1 MKTIIP
7 KEKPIDSVVNVGVT
21 SKDGL
26 VNVFGTGDR
35 HAWRLSF
42 TPDQAVKL
50 WRVMAAEQYT
60 TLSATDVD
68 GVTVTV
74 SVGLDKAGRVTEDSG
89 DMFTIQDGTG
99 EVLLTLTP
107 DQALALAWTIKRCCE
122 AAIYTDTPGT
132 ENAKLVKLPK
142 VWVLSSRRLLTGD
155 AAGDGTELI
164 GGHEEV
170 FTSKDAA
177 LGALRDFMKPLV
189 LQAHPEG
196 HFAEDMM
203 TSDVKSLDD
212 TLDEIMDEDGH
223 PDVWLYDG
231 SKQSFEVSLSCHEVK
246 Q

>member
-26 VNVFGTGDR
+26 VNVFGTRDR

-42 TPDQAVKL
+42 MPDQAVKL

-68 GVTVTV
+68 GITVTV

-89 DMFTIQDGTG
+89 DMFTIQDSTG

-132 ENAKLVKLPK
+132 ENAKLVKPPK

-155 AAGDGTELI
+155 AAGDGTDLI

-170 FTSKDAA
+170 FASKDAA
-177 LGALRDFMKPLV
+177 IWALRDFMKPLV
-189 LQAHPEG
+189 LHAHPDG

-212 TLDEIMDEDGH
+212 TLDEIMNEDGH